1 MPEVAANGITIHYE
15 ERGEGYPLILIM
27 GFGAD
32 GSLWERHVDEYDKH
46 FRCIMVDNRG
56 VGKTD
61 KPAGPYTTEMMAD
74 DVAGLM
80 DALGIKNAHVAGISM
95 GGAIAQNL
103 ALRHPEKVRALLLIS
118 TWAKF
123 NKYAVSVYEHCK
135 KMRRVSDLGDFMELI
150 QLWIF
155 APDYFENNLETLR
168 EGQDAARRNNVPQP
182 QHAFEGQL
190 DACINHDTVDRLQE
204 IGAPTLIVVGQ
215 QDIFTPL
222 AFSELLHKKIPGS
235 ELYIIPGTGH
245 ACHWEALEEF
255 NKLSTEFLLKH

>member
-1 MPEVAANGITIHYE
+1 MPEIKTNGITVHYE
-15 ERGEGYPLILIM
+15 ERGEGEPLILIM

-32 GSLWERHVDEYDKH
+32 GSLWEQHANEYSRY
-46 FRCIMVDNRG
+46 FRCIMLDNRG

-61 KPAGPYTTEMMAD
+61 KPDGPYSTEMMAD

-80 DALGIKNAHVAGISM
+80 DALDIKNARVAGISM
-95 GGAIAQNL
+95 GGAIAQGL
-103 ALRHPEKVRALLLIS
+103 AIRHPDKVRALVLIS
-118 TWAKF
+118 TWARF

-135 KMRRVSDLGDFMELI
+135 KMRRVSDPGDFMELI

-155 APDYFENNLETLR
+155 APYYFEKNLEALK
-168 EGQDAARRNNVPQP
+168 EGQEAARRNDDPQP

-190 DACINHDTVDRLQE
+190 DACINHDTVDRLHE
-204 IGAPTLIVVGQ
+204 IGLPTLIVVGQ

-222 AFSELLHKKIPGS
+222 AFSELLHEKIPGS
-235 ELYIIPGTGH
+235 ELFIIPGAGH

-255 NKLSTEFLLKH
+255 NKRSTEFLLKH